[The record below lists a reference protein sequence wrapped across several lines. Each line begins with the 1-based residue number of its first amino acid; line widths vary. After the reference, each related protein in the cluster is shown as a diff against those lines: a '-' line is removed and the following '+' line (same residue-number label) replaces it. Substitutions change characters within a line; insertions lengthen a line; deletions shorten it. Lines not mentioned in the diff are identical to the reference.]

1 VTLLTAARG
10 TIVRLNGGG
19 LAHHRKLSAHGTS
32 GIAFAGS
39 VLTSDEATGTFEWL
53 AEDGRDAVVRSVV
66 SGREG
71 RLFRGLLRRA

>member
-1 VTLLTAARG
+1 MFTATPG
-10 TIVRLNGGG
+10 TIVKLSGSGA
-19 LAHHRKLSAHGTS
+19 AHHRKLSAWGTS

-39 VLTSDEATGTFEWL
+39 VLTDAEAAGTFEWL
-53 AEDGRDAVVRSVV
+53 AEDGRDAVLRSLV